1 MPLNIDWQQILLHIF
16 NLAIL
21 TGGLYFLLYAPIKK
35 FIEKREEEY
44 RRLDAE
50 TKERLSSAEAMENEA
65 KLRLDG
71 VESEILRMRAK
82 ADEELHARADRQI
95 EEAAQK
101 AEKII
106 SDAQKSAQEERKA
119 ILRDADNEIIS
130 MTKEAAKKMVF
141 NSTDEAYEAFLDAA
155 ERDVNDGE

>member
-1 MPLNIDWQQILLHIF
+1 MPLNIDWQQILLHVF
-16 NLAIL
+16 NLVIL

-44 RRLDAE
+44 RRLDSE

-71 VESEILRMRAK
+71 VESEILQKRAK

-141 NSTDEAYEAFLDAA
+141 NSTDEAYEAFLDIA